1 MKQTTIQTLYAYWD
15 SVRAGRIA
23 PRRLDIEPAGIATIL
38 AETFMLECEEG
49 DYRYRLAGS
58 RLCEL
63 FGYELRG
70 SSFLAGWSK
79 EDLAFIEQQLALICS
94 EGAAAHFAI
103 KAGGDHRIELE
114 ILLLPLLHT
123 GDRIG
128 RMIGAMSATSQPQ
141 WNDKGCLAS
150 RCLLRHQV
158 VGLPDKSCSLARPN
172 HESSFAFLLSVL
184 DRRYILLQRISWLQR
199 GKLREGSIGT
209 GCHLLPRQH

>member
-79 EDLAFIEQQLALICS
+79 DDLALVERQLAVICS
-94 EGAAAHFAI
+94 EGAAAHLAI
-103 KAGGDHRIELE
+103 EAGGDARQRIELE
-114 ILLLPLLHT
+114 VLLLPLLHT

-128 RMIGAMSATSQPQ
+128 RVIGAMSATSQPQ
-141 WNDKGCLAS
+141 WPDKGRLVT
-150 RCLLRHQV
+150 RRLLRHELIRPERLSANRLALEGHRRAPLPLELSAPRV
-158 VGLPDKSCSLARPN
+158 VHGDGRQ
-172 HESSFAFLLSVL
+172 FRVL
-184 DRRYILLQRISWLQR
+184 DGGRSD
-199 GKLREGSIGT
+199 GKHSKS
-209 GCHLLPRQH
+209 